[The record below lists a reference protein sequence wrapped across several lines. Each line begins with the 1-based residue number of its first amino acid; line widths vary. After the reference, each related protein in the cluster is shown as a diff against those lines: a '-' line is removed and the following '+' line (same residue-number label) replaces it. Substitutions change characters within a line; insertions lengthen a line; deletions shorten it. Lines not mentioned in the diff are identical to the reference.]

1 MTAEDLEL
9 LDLSKESSM
18 TSILF
23 ICNLLLMILMLFI
36 LVGVL
41 VITAVV
47 SYAGDE
53 VEMLH
58 EMRGYDSSIFLHNL
72 YQFLTLMPTILI
84 VIQVLTQLFLILLEN
99 QEEVYFYVRD
109 NGQGMSILK
118 GILGLSL
125 LLLSGM
131 LFFRLSQLNHP
142 AGQHDHSGAEYNDN
156 QASFDEI
163 DGNEEGSG
171 TP

>member
-9 LDLSKESSM
+9 LDLGQESSK

-23 ICNLLLMILMLFI
+23 ICNLLMMILMLFI

-53 VEMLH
+53 MEMLH

-99 QEEVYFYVRD
+99 
-109 NGQGMSILK
+109 
-118 GILGLSL
+118 
-125 LLLSGM
+125 
-131 LFFRLSQLNHP
+131 
-142 AGQHDHSGAEYNDN
+142 
-156 QASFDEI
+156 
-163 DGNEEGSG
+163 
-171 TP
+171 